1 MVWRVL
7 AEHIPGARTAVIPG
21 TRHWMFEQ
29 APQEFC
35 NVVLEFLAA

>member
-1 MVWRVL
+1 
-7 AEHIPGARTAVIPG
+7 VIPG

-35 NVVLEFLAA
+35 DVVLEFLAA